1 MIAWCLVCGVAQ
13 QSSGPWPQEL
23 KDRSVVEDGAEVE
36 DGEEAK
42 RQRCCGGREGD
53 LPFWA
58 KITVAAVLLFLLALV
73 IGGGAAAPR
82 QPWLA
87 NADVASKGYF
97 SAGTLSA
104 GVISCS
110 SGLGMGFFSIGL
122 VSFGVVGSIGI
133 FSVGFFS
140 IGRNSLKSHI
150 VCDSLITEI
159 LRDLTLE
166 IFQASSALGCFLWGM
181 LP

>member
-1 MIAWCLVCGVAQ
+1 VISFCFVCDVGQ

-36 DGEEAK
+36 DGEKAK
-42 RQRCCGGREGD
+42 RQRCCGGLEGD
-53 LPFWA
+53 LPCWA
-58 KITVAAVLLFLLALV
+58 KMTVASVLLFLLVLV

-140 IGRNSLKSHI
+140 IGINSRKSQI
-150 VCDSLITEI
+150 VCDSLIAEI
-159 LRDLTLE
+159 LLE
-166 IFQASSALGCFLWGM
+166 I
-181 LP
+181 